1 MLLLTRRVG
10 ESIVIDGG
18 ITITVDRLRGRGV
31 RLGIEAPPGTR
42 ILRSELL
49 ERVQRQQGNDT
60 RKQPPAA

>member
-31 RLGIEAPPGTR
+31 RLGIQAPPGVR

-49 ERVQRQQGNDT
+49 ERMERQQNSDT
-60 RKQPPAA
+60 HEQPPAA